1 MPTISVLI
9 PTHNCAT
16 FLPSAVE
23 SALAQTY
30 LDIEVIVVDDGS
42 TDETAAVL
50 APYLHHITYIK
61 QKNAGVCV
69 ARNTAV
75 RAAKGEFIAWL
86 DADDSWKPDKL
97 ELQMPKFADS
107 SIGIVYSDF
116 ETLYSD
122 GHFRESFLRNHP
134 CVCEGSVF
142 EEYVQ
147 SRFFLPSTVVMRS
160 KCFTES
166 GLFDEEM
173 RCSGDVEL
181 FTRICLRW
189 KVALV
194 NRVLTL
200 RNEGPYNITA
210 DKKRVG
216 TYMVLALNKLLVKT
230 RELSRSQRRAV
241 YNELA
246 KQHWHLGYEA
256 FSTGE
261 MREARRHLRKVI
273 RYSRSRCRPCVLLI
287 ALSYLPASANSSL
300 RKAKARIQRTRQNN
314 QAQRNP
320 EALA

>member
-16 FLPSAVE
+16 FLPAAVE

-30 LDIEVIVVDDGS
+30 KDLEVIVVDDGS
-42 TDETAAVL
+42 TDETEAVL
-50 APYLHHITYIK
+50 APYLDRITYIK

-75 RAAKGEFIAWL
+75 CAAKGEFIAWL

-97 ELQMPKFADS
+97 ERQMPKFSDS
-107 SIGIVYSDF
+107 SVGIVYSDF
-116 ETLYSD
+116 ETLHSD
-122 GHFRESFLRNHP
+122 GYFRDSFLRNHP

-142 EEYVQ
+142 EQYVQ

-160 KCFTES
+160 KCFADT

-189 KVALV
+189 RVALV
-194 NRVLTL
+194 NEVLTL
-200 RNEGPYNITA
+200 RNEGSYNITA

-216 TYMVLALNKLLVKT
+216 TYMVLALNKLLAKAPD
-230 RELSRSQRRAV
+230 LSRSQRRAV
-241 YNELA
+241 YNELG
-246 KQHWHLGYEA
+246 KQHWHLGYDA
-256 FSTGE
+256 FIAGE
-261 MREARRHLRKVI
+261 MTEARRNLRKVV
-273 RYSRSRCRPCVLLI
+273 RYSRSRSRACVLLI
-287 ALSYLPASANSSL
+287 ALSYMPLGANASL
-300 RKAKARIQRTRQNN
+300 RKAKARIQRNRQRSP
-314 QAQRNP
+314 AQRNSK
-320 EALA
+320 AIA